1 MKLKIKVDPKDFIY
15 FVLIAVV
22 LLFGCFILSA
32 NFISLSFDGELVGI
46 NVFQSLN
53 SRTILLTF
61 ILFIGSMLFIF
72 FNVSSTIFDFDKGGP
87 GLSLSKKE
95 DKGYNRFLTAKEMK
109 RAPNIVKIPVKGKM
123 DAAGT
128 VFIND
133 GKHMW
138 VDNSEHHTLIIGMS
152 GSGKTSAL
160 VDPQVRSLIGHS
172 ESMVITDPKGEIY
185 RDTAANLKEHGYK
198 IVVVNFREPTTGN
211 SWNPLTVPYKM
222 YKEGKTDK
230 AKELLEDIAQ
240 NILISKNANND
251 PFWETSAADYFT
263 GFALSLF
270 NDAKENEVNITSV
283 SSMIS
288 EGEQKNGLR
297 STFAKDY
304 FDLKGENSAEYQ
316 YAKGTLI
323 SPDDTRSSILAVAQ
337 SKLRA
342 FASREQL
349 SEMLSYSDFNMD
361 DIGKEKTAVFLIVHD
376 EKKTYHPLATIFIKQ
391 LYEVLIDVAHKNPSG
406 KLKYR
411 TNFILDEFANMPELK
426 DVDAMV
432 TAARS
437 RLIRFTFIIQN
448 FAQLDDV
455 YGEKKA
461 ETIRSNC
468 ANLVYL
474 LTNELA
480 ALEKISKL
488 CGEVKSKENEKTV
501 STPLVTVTDLE
512 KMKKN
517 EIIVIRSRMA
527 PFRTVLKAT
536 YEIDWGKEYE
546 KSTVPERE
554 VRPLKI
560 FDIKQFVKVHKK
572 KQTDEKSKS
581 LPSGFP
587 GFGGGRPNFD
597 QMFGRM
603 DSSMNSKPTDRPM
616 PKPEGI
622 SSPSPSSSIDFD
634 NLIKSIDKQIEMLE
648 KKNKNA
654 STPKDTKRS
663 PEVVEEIFNFSDIP
677 AAPVKPTKPEN
688 NNKLNVDSTSV
699 LLDNKIVTDDEYFDD
714 FFGDDDL

>member
-1 MKLKIKVDPKDFIY
+1 
-15 FVLIAVV
+15 
-22 LLFGCFILSA
+22 
-32 NFISLSFDGELVGI
+32 
-46 NVFQSLN
+46 
-53 SRTILLTF
+53 
-61 ILFIGSMLFIF
+61 MLFIF

-95 DKGYNRFLTAKEMK
+95 DKGYNRFLTPKEMK
-109 RAPNIVKIPVKGKM
+109 KAPGVVKIPVNGKM
-123 DAAGT
+123 NAAGV

-138 VDNSEHHTLIIGMS
+138 VDNSENHTLVIGMS

-160 VDPQVRSLIGHS
+160 VDPQVRSLIGNS

-185 RDTAANLKEHGYK
+185 RDTGTMLREHGYK
-198 IVVVNFREPTTGN
+198 IVIINLREPTTGN

-240 NILISKNANND
+240 NILVSKQAQTD

-270 NDAKENEVNITSV
+270 SDAKENEVNITSV

-288 EGEQKNGLR
+288 EGEAKNGMR

-304 FDLKGENSAEYQ
+304 FELKGENSAEYQ

-361 DIGKEKTAVFLIVHD
+361 DIGKEKTAVFLSVHD

-391 LYEVLIDVAHKNPSG
+391 LYEVLIDVAHKNPDG

-411 TNFILDEFANMPELK
+411 TNFILDEFANMPELR

-437 RLIRFTFIIQN
+437 RKIRFTFIIQN

-527 PFRTVLKAT
+527 PFRTILKAT
-536 YEIDWGKEYE
+536 YEIDWGNKYE
-546 KSTVPERE
+546 KANVPERE

-560 FDIKQFVKVHKK
+560 FDIKQYVKVHKK
-572 KQTDEKSKS
+572 KQEESKGRQMPGGFSGLGTGPSIEDMFKGFDAPRGQTSRPRPVPETNREKNN
-581 LPSGFP
+581 L
-587 GFGGGRPNFD
+587 D
-597 QMFGRM
+597 L
-603 DSSMNSKPTDRPM
+603 
-616 PKPEGI
+616 
-622 SSPSPSSSIDFD
+622 D

-648 KKNKNA
+648 KKEKENA
-654 STPKDTKRS
+654 SKPVSNSSD
-663 PEVVEEIFNFSDIP
+663 VLEEIFSFDSIP
-677 AAPVKPTKPEN
+677 NKPTN
-688 NNKLNVDSTSV
+688 NGLNVDSTSV
-699 LLDNKIVTDDEYFDD
+699 MLDNKIVTDDEYFDD